1 MSKILVGITSFHRKS
16 YTELCLKALE
26 ELNTKNLEI
35 QVIIGDNGSNQETVE
50 FLKKYDNYI
59 SKNNINFK
67 VIFSS
72 TNIGVGAML
81 NQILQFKY
89 VEQHFM
95 KLDNDTIL
103 PSITWGDF
111 ITSERVNK
119 NCLAEMVDLLENS
132 TEEVA
137 CLGALLFDRNRK
149 SKAPQK
155 IITTT
160 TGNKYIT
167 ENFSDSHINGAC
179 QLYKNTVFN
188 RILPFSENFVYGYE
202 DSDMGVRANKF
213 GLSLACEWLWIA
225 HIDQLELPEAPEI
238 LEIKRKSLTGE
249 LKVPK

>member
-1 MSKILVGITSFHRKS
+1 MVNKILIGVTSFNRLP
-16 YTELCLKALE
+16 YTKLCLEALE
-26 ELNTKNLEI
+26 NLENI
-35 QVIIGDNGSNQETVE
+35 TFDCVISDNNSNQEVKDWLRQYENKILPNGST
-50 FLKKYDNYI
+50 FR
-59 SKNNINFK
+59 
-67 VIFSS
+67 VIY
-72 TNIGVGAML
+72 NPVNMGVGKAL
-81 NQILQFKY
+81 NQVLQFKY

-103 PSITWGDF
+103 PSITWGNF
-111 ITSERVNK
+111 ITPERVNK